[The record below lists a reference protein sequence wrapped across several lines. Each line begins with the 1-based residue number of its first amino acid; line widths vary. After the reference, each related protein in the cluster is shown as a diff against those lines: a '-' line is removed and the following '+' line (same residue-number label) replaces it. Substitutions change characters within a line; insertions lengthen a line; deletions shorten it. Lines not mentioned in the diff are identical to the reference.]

1 MKFLKVKSKKMIF
14 LLCFL
19 LISGCGQEVS
29 ILKKEASQ
37 DLVSESDT
45 EKGEEQAEV
54 EETQEALQ
62 KEKVSETMIYVDI
75 GGAVKNPGVYMIPEE
90 SRMFQVVELAGGF
103 TEDAEKNL
111 VNQADILKD
120 GQKIYIYTI
129 QEAKELEEQGLL
141 SSEQTDIT
149 GTLEQVNGKVNIN
162 LADKDTLMTLSGIGE
177 TRAEAILKFREE
189 HGGFGNIEELM
200 QVEGIKEKTYDK
212 IKDSITVQ

>member
-14 LLCFL
+14 LLGFL